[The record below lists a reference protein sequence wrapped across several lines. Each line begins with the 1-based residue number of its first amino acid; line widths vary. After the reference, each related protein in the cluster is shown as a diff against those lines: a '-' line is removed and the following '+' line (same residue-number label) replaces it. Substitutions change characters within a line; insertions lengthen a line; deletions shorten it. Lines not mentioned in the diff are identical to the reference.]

1 MAGLY
6 GRFMIGV
13 LMQKPNDLN
22 PHLKFQVRFSKG
34 ASKEAP
40 PREKVY
46 TIADVNNLAWSRI
59 DGILPC
65 GYNFPPIDTECEIKC
80 KHGWEPCVIHSHNKL
95 IVEIAGDLLIVD
107 PEYARFRTRHP
118 VFGVLKKFGVEVT
131 DEPST
136 ALNDVLN

>member
-1 MAGLY
+1 MVGLY
-6 GRFMIGV
+6 GQFIIGV
-13 LMQKPNDLN
+13 LMQKPNDL
-22 PHLKFQVRFSKG
+22 KFTVEFFGEPSLSVSG
-34 ASKEAP
+34 LA
-40 PREKVY
+40 Y
-46 TIADVNNLAWSRI
+46 TTAELNTLDWSRVVSMYACRY
-59 DGILPC
+59 D
-65 GYNFPPIDTECEIKC
+65 FPPIDTECEIKC

-131 DEPST
+131 DELST